1 MFFASNPPDF
11 KQAVKAIVYVGKFN
25 DQTFHVVGR
34 VSTRPPRFHAPL
46 GGAPSSWESPVYN
59 IHRVVAKVS
68 QQPHVREAS
77 NNEDLFLVVTW
88 KGPQSVTDLRIGQIG
103 HGLGPRATLSYDDVI
118 LNKKI
123 CETAQRLNF
132 TIYLETGGNAN
143 VCSRLL
149 SVQEHHGSI
158 EHLGVRGIQVVCM
171 KAVTKKEKQ
180 KNGS

>member
-1 MFFASNPPDF
+1 
-11 KQAVKAIVYVGKFN
+11 
-25 DQTFHVVGR
+25 
-34 VSTRPPRFHAPL
+34 
-46 GGAPSSWESPVYN
+46 
-59 IHRVVAKVS
+59 
-68 QQPHVREAS
+68 
-77 NNEDLFLVVTW
+77 
-88 KGPQSVTDLRIGQIG
+88 VTDLRIGQIG

-118 LNKKI
+118 LTKKI

-158 EHLGVRGIQVVCM
+158 VHLGVRGIQVVCM